1 MKRYEQGEFFLEIE
15 PRRCKGCGVCVQ
27 SCPKG
32 VLVLNAEG
40 KADAK
45 EIAQCIFCGICEQ
58 RCPDF
63 AISVHKKHSHPHPR
77 PLSPMRE
84 RGEGVRGLV

>member
-1 MKRYEQGEFFLEIE
+1 
-15 PRRCKGCGVCVQ
+15 
-27 SCPKG
+27 

-63 AISVHKKHSHPHPR
+63 AISVHKVKVLQPSC
-77 PLSPMRE
+77 
-84 RGEGVRGLV
+84 V